1 MIFGDDV
8 LTVVRQA
15 TDRHGDPIGPPAQT
29 PITGCYVQPRGVSD
43 EDNDLRTTT
52 VTGWLVFVPPGA
64 DIRPGDRVRWHGD
77 DYEVEGDPAVWSPPV
92 GPEHHLEVV
101 LKRVKG

>member
-15 TDRHGDPIGPPAQT
+15 TDR
-29 PITGCYVQPRGVSD
+29 
-43 EDNDLRTTT
+43 
-52 VTGWLVFVPPGA
+52 
-64 DIRPGDRVRWHGD
+64 HGD